1 MASKMIQYT
10 QTSLKMLEFYIARLD
25 SRHCLRSDFEL
36 DDLDDHPLMLPESP
50 EAPGWEG
57 LQRIR
62 YIGKVQEQLQPLQRV
77 LLHHLRV
84 RQ

>member
-1 MASKMIQYT
+1 
-10 QTSLKMLEFYIARLD
+10 MLEFYIARLD
-25 SRHCLRSDFEL
+25 SRHCLRSEFEL
-36 DDLDDHPLMLPESP
+36 DDLDDHPMMLQSSES
-50 EAPGWEG
+50 PGWEG

-84 RQ
+84 RHL